1 MSLKRLT
8 AAQLMTEAPIM
19 IEPSR
24 DLAQRRQVDDREAFA
39 LLAGAGGAG
48 RVVAVITSK
57 DIIQVLCEGEP
68 EMLDQLLVKDVMT
81 APALCVQEELLIHD
95 CLRLMRMS
103 GVRSVPV
110 VRGLTPV
117 GILSFTD
124 VCAPFRAKAR
134 RPPKQCHIGAEARL
148 LAGKRC
154 PKSRSLASRLAD
166 RRHRQPL

>member
-19 IEPSR
+19 
-24 DLAQRRQVDDREAFA
+24 VDPNETLRSAARLMTERHLHC
-39 LLAGAGGAG
+39 LLVPADPG
-48 RVVAVITSK
+48 RVVGVITSK
-57 DIIQVLCEGEP
+57 DIIQVLCEGEV
-68 EMLDQLLVKDVMT
+68 EMLDQLRVSDVMT
-81 APALCVQEELLIHD
+81 APALCVQEELIIED

-124 VCAPFRAKAR
+124 VLRA
-134 RPPKQCHIGAEARL
+134 
-148 LAGKRC
+148 
-154 PKSRSLASRLAD
+154 AST
-166 RRHRQPL
+166 

>member
-19 IEPSR
+19 IEPSETLR
-24 DLAQRRQVDDREAFA
+24 SAARLMTEKHLHC
-39 LLAGAGGAG
+39 LLVPAEPG

-124 VCAPFRAKAR
+124 VLRAV
-134 RPPKQCHIGAEARL
+134 
-148 LAGKRC
+148 
-154 PKSRSLASRLAD
+154 SS
-166 RRHRQPL
+166 

>member
-19 IEPSR
+19 VDPNESLRSAARLMTEKHLHCLLVPAEP
-24 DLAQRRQVDDREAFA
+24 
-39 LLAGAGGAG
+39 G
-48 RVVAVITSK
+48 RVVGVITSK
-57 DIIQVLCEGEP
+57 DIIQVLCESEV
-68 EMLDQLLVKDVMT
+68 EMLDQLRVSDVMT
-81 APALCVQEELLIHD
+81 APALCVQEELLIED

-124 VCAPFRAKAR
+124 VLRA
-134 RPPKQCHIGAEARL
+134 
-148 LAGKRC
+148 
-154 PKSRSLASRLAD
+154 AST
-166 RRHRQPL
+166 

>member
-19 IEPSR
+19 VDPTETLRSAARLMTEKHLHCLLVPAEP
-24 DLAQRRQVDDREAFA
+24 
-39 LLAGAGGAG
+39 G
-48 RVVAVITSK
+48 RVVGVITSK
-57 DIIQVLCEGEP
+57 DIIAVLCEGEV
-68 EMLDQLLVKDVMT
+68 EMLDTLRVSDVMT
-81 APALCVQEELLIHD
+81 APALCVQEELIIED

-124 VCAPFRAKAR
+124 VLRA
-134 RPPKQCHIGAEARL
+134 
-148 LAGKRC
+148 
-154 PKSRSLASRLAD
+154 AST
-166 RRHRQPL
+166 

>member
-19 IEPSR
+19 VDPNETLRSAARLMTEKHLHCLLVPAEP
-24 DLAQRRQVDDREAFA
+24 
-39 LLAGAGGAG
+39 G
-48 RVVAVITSK
+48 RVVGVITSK
-57 DIIQVLCEGEP
+57 DIIQVLCEGEV
-68 EMLDQLLVKDVMT
+68 EMLDQLRVSDVVT
-81 APALCVQEELLIHD
+81 APALCVQEELMIED

-124 VCAPFRAKAR
+124 VLRA
-134 RPPKQCHIGAEARL
+134 
-148 LAGKRC
+148 
-154 PKSRSLASRLAD
+154 AST
-166 RRHRQPL
+166 

>member
-19 IEPSR
+19 IEPSETLR
-24 DLAQRRQVDDREAFA
+24 SAARLMTEKHLHC
-39 LLAGAGGAG
+39 LLVPAEPG
-48 RVVAVITSK
+48 RVVGVITSK

-68 EMLDQLLVKDVMT
+68 EMLDQLHVKDVMT
-81 APALCVQEELLIHD
+81 APALCVQEQLLIDD

-117 GILSFTD
+117 GILSFSD
-124 VCAPFRAKAR
+124 VLRVV
-134 RPPKQCHIGAEARL
+134 
-148 LAGKRC
+148 
-154 PKSRSLASRLAD
+154 SS
-166 RRHRQPL
+166 